1 MFFCRLL
8 ETVKDLNFLDT
19 LLPLAVIIFIIAI
32 GVVLLNQHFQK
43 NLYQQKL
50 EQKAL
55 KSRYQNELL
64 KTTIDIQEEERNRIA
79 QDIHDELGAVISI
92 IRMNLVMLEGQS
104 PQDDEK
110 TLSGLKNI
118 RGLSETALSSVRS
131 ISHRLMPPQL
141 KAFGLIKTLES
152 VIDQINKTALLKIN
166 LNAIDDLKE
175 LQWDIKLGIYRILM
189 ELINNTI
196 KHAKATTIDIHLYSK
211 EKFVYCKYIDNGIGL
226 PNQPEKIGL
235 GRKGIEGRISSL
247 DGVLESGNR
256 DEGGFYAKF
265 QIPIL
270 INDA

>member
-1 MFFCRLL
+1 M

-50 EQKAL
+50 AQKAL
-55 KSRYQNELL
+55 KSKYQNELL

-92 IRMNLVMLEGQS
+92 IRMNLVMLEEQS
-104 PQDDEK
+104 APDDEK
-110 TLSGLKNI
+110 VLAGLKNA
-118 RGLSETALSSVRS
+118 RSLSENALTSIRR

-152 VIDQINKTALLKIN
+152 VIDQINKTAFLKIN
-166 LNAIDDLKE
+166 LNSSDDLKG
-175 LQWDIKLGIYRILM
+175 LPWDVKLGIYRILM

-196 KHAKATTIDIHLYSK
+196 KHAKATKIDIHLFCK
-211 EKFVYCKYIDNGIGL
+211 ENFIHCDYTDNGIGL
-226 PNQPEKIGL
+226 LHQPEKIGL

-247 DGVLESGNR
+247 EGILKSGNR
-256 DEGGFYAKF
+256 SEGGFYTKF
-265 QIPIL
+265 QIPVPNNCSPL
-270 INDA
+270 KDY